1 MFVFEAIDAGHGDAI
16 LLRYPGNMGFERI
29 VLIDA
34 GPKSAKNEK
43 GENYIPY
50 ETRIIPRLMEIRLER
65 DANPNDIRAGEAR
78 LALDLVVCTHIDD
91 DHIAGVE
98 RLYGCL
104 SKNTPCV
111 ANGDQIEAKSL
122 WFNSFS
128 ALLGDAVDI
137 GAAVLGD
144 SPQAVAASVG
154 QGENTTSFALSC
166 GAEINK
172 DAPGMLIAVG
182 QQPKGFLPAKVTI
195 LNPGE
200 KSLGKLRKDWL
211 AAVAKK
217 GKGKAGKA
225 VAAGVDSAWF
235 KADAAVANLSS
246 IVMLVEGFGRRILL
260 TGDQRS
266 DHVLDGL
273 KSTGKLKDGETLHVD
288 IMKVPHHGSKANV
301 QPEFIARVTAD
312 VYVFCANGKDQN
324 PDPPVLE
331 LVAGEARKGRKF
343 TMAFTNGDMVYALDD
358 HDKFGE
364 IRGTPV
370 KTLAEAITELK
381 KDPDIANNVTFKFRD
396 PARHSVVFSLPPKA

>member
-1 MFVFEAIDAGHGDAI
+1 MRSI
-16 LLRYPGNMGFERI
+16 
-29 VLIDA
+29 
-34 GPKSAKNEK
+34 S
-43 GENYIPY
+43 
-50 ETRIIPRLMEIRLER
+50 
-65 DANPNDIRAGEAR
+65 
-78 LALDLVVCTHIDD
+78 
-91 DHIAGVE
+91 
-98 RLYGCL
+98 
-104 SKNTPCV
+104 S
-111 ANGDQIEAKSL
+111 
-122 WFNSFS
+122 
-128 ALLGDAVDI
+128 
-137 GAAVLGD
+137 AAVAGMP
-144 SPQAVAASVG
+144 PQAVAASVG
-154 QGENTTSFALSC
+154 QGENTTRFALSC

-182 QQPKGFLPAKVTI
+182 QQPKGF
-195 LNPGE
+195 
-200 KSLGKLRKDWL
+200 
-211 AAVAKK
+211 AAREGHDPQSGREDRSGSCART
-217 GKGKAGKA
+217 GWRRSPRRARGKAGKA

-235 KADAAVANLSS
+235 KADTAVANLSS